1 MTSAKASMDV
11 AKKANA
17 AEKSYASLNREV
29 GQLPAKLD
37 RAEKEVYENAL
48 AYNVLQNRIDEL
60 LMKCVNSIK
69 NRQNSLVWDLHL
81 QQWVNVGKK

>member
-37 RAEKEVYENAL
+37 RAEKKY
-48 AYNVLQNRIDEL
+48 
-60 LMKCVNSIK
+60 MKM
-69 NRQNSLVWDLHL
+69 L
-81 QQWVNVGKK
+81 